1 MKPKRNF
8 FFVRPKLLLVKLSVV
23 EQSTKIQQ
31 TKTATMMTNK
41 KSKSM
46 YSMCMARRDLKV
58 KLLTHFLLF
67 ILNIFFRAYESEI
80 VWFGLDICATRR
92 NWPTLDVTVKKQ
104 QRQMSN
110 ANKRIFTVIFH
121 AFFLHFVRAVCWY
134 FTHVSCVVVLWVFVF
149 HRARTHQMI
158 HKKMLKNV
166 RIDFWCSLTKSVSF
180 CRFREFKWE
189 K

>member
-80 VWFGLDICATRR
+80 VWFGFRYMRDAQKLTHSRR
-92 NWPTLDVTVKKQ
+92 HRQKTTTANE
-104 QRQMSN
+104 QR
-110 ANKRIFTVIFH
+110 
-121 AFFLHFVRAVCWY
+121 
-134 FTHVSCVVVLWVFVF
+134 
-149 HRARTHQMI
+149 
-158 HKKMLKNV
+158 
-166 RIDFWCSLTKSVSF
+166 
-180 CRFREFKWE
+180 E
-189 K
+189 